1 MKDCMDMEEMKKGWM
16 VLNERLSQNEILNR
30 RIIKEMLTTRTQTAY
45 EQIYNWEWRN
55 FLSSCLLLQSLLP
68 LKSF

>member
-1 MKDCMDMEEMKKGWM
+1 MDMEEMKKGWM

-55 FLSSCLLLQSLLP
+55 FLSSCLCCNHCFRS
-68 LKSF
+68 KVFK